1 MPKICFFPLK
11 ISFITTN
18 HMLLFS
24 LFFFFFLE
32 KGGEIHSRSHE
43 CLQANTQLTTVSI
56 RSVL

>member
-1 MPKICFFPLK
+1 MPKICFFPPQNKLHNNQ
-11 ISFITTN
+11 SHAAF
-18 HMLLFS
+18 F
-24 LFFFFFLE
+24 LFFFLFLE

>member
-1 MPKICFFPLK
+1 MPKICFFSPQNKLHNNQ
-11 ISFITTN
+11 SHAAF
-18 HMLLFS
+18 FS
-24 LFFFFFLE
+24 LFFLE

>member
-18 HMLLFS
+18 HMLLFFS
-24 LFFFFFLE
+24 FFLE

>member
-24 LFFFFFLE
+24 SFFFLE

>member
-1 MPKICFFPLK
+1 MPKICFFPPQNKLHNNQ
-11 ISFITTN
+11 S
-18 HMLLFS
+18 HAA
-24 LFFFFFLE
+24 FFFFFLE

>member
-1 MPKICFFPLK
+1 MFFSPQNKLHNNQ
-11 ISFITTN
+11 S
-18 HMLLFS
+18 HAA
-24 LFFFFFLE
+24 FFFFFLE

>member
-1 MPKICFFPLK
+1 MFFSSQNKLHNNQ
-11 ISFITTN
+11 SHAAFF
-18 HMLLFS
+18 L
-24 LFFFFFLE
+24 FFFFLE

>member
-24 LFFFFFLE
+24 FFFLE

>member
-1 MPKICFFPLK
+1 MPKICFFSPQNKLHNNQ
-11 ISFITTN
+11 S
-18 HMLLFS
+18 HAA
-24 LFFFFFLE
+24 FFLFFFLE

>member
-18 HMLLFS
+18 HMLLFFS
-24 LFFFFFLE
+24 FFSLE

>member
-18 HMLLFS
+18 HMLLSF
-24 LFFFFFLE
+24 LFFFLE